1 MEVALLFVLGL
12 GLIAAGVGMTTLLAT
27 RLPMDVLVT
36 AQAHGRFAG
45 LGSNQESDW
54 TRSPVAYGCSRR
66 RTRLRL
72 MAACIW
78 RRA

>member
-12 GLIAAGVGMTTLLAT
+12 GLIAVGVGMTTLLAT

-45 LGSNQESDW
+45 LGSNQENDGAGRARPAR
-54 TRSPVAYGCSRR
+54 TVA
-66 RTRLRL
+66 
-72 MAACIW
+72 AAGEL
-78 RRA
+78 AYA